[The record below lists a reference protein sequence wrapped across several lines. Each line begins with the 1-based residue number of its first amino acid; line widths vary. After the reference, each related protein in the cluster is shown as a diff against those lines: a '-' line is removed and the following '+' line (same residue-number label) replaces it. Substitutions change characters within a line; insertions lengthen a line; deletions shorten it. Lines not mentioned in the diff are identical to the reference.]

1 MKSHF
6 LSIRRHHETLL
17 CYRGPAFSGPDHQY
31 RLDRQ
36 APWLG
41 FWGLTATFVFGT
53 LFTGVG
59 MCIGEWFRRFTH
71 PDWISTS
78 GAVETFKA
86 KVFWLMGPQAIG
98 ALIGFFAFQGFMNNI
113 LGYAV

>member
-1 MKSHF
+1 MKRYFAIAGLLF
-6 LSIRRHHETLL
+6 LALTINIAWTGKAPGLDFGADRHLRVRHAFYR
-17 CYRGPAFSGPDHQY
+17 CWHVYRGVVSPLYP
-31 RLDRQ
+31 
-36 APWLG
+36 
-41 FWGLTATFVFGT
+41 
-53 LFTGVG
+53 
-59 MCIGEWFRRFTH
+59 

-86 KVFWLMGPQAIG
+86 KVFWLMGPQAIR

>member
-17 CYRGPAFSGPDHQY
+17 CYRGPAFSGPDHQH

-36 APWLG
+36 SSLAWILG
-41 FWGLTATFVFGT
+41 ADRLLRVRHA
-53 LFTGVG
+53 FTGVG

>member
-1 MKSHF
+1 M
-6 LSIRRHHETLL
+6 
-17 CYRGPAFSGPDHQY
+17 
-31 RLDRQ
+31 
-36 APWLG
+36 
-41 FWGLTATFVFGT
+41 
-53 LFTGVG
+53 FTISP
-59 MCIGEWFRRFTH
+59 CTH